1 MKAIAIMYHD
11 IVESGGGEAS
21 GFSGA
26 VAAVY
31 KVERARFDE
40 HLEALAAVSRRKP
53 VTVRAMDEIEARG
66 SGLFITFDDG
76 GRSAYTHAASALERH
91 GWRGHF
97 FVATNYIDAPAFLS
111 TKELRELHDRGH
123 VVGSHSASHPLQM
136 AWLSWDDIL
145 REWRTSIQ
153 RLSEVLRQRV
163 CFASVPGGHFSK
175 AVARAASEAGIKILF
190 TSEPTTKVYRVDQC
204 TIVGR
209 YTIHRS
215 TPSYVV
221 ASVAS
226 GNAMPRIKQLLLWN
240 TKKIAKALGGRG
252 YLKVRRW
259 LLAKN
264 CRYYNV

>member
-11 IVESGGGEAS
+11 VVENGADEAS

-26 VAAVY
+26 DAAVY

-40 HLEALAAVSRRKP
+40 HLEALAVALQSKP
-53 VTVRAMDEIEARG
+53 VTVLGMEEIEARG

-97 FVATNYIDAPAFLS
+97 FVATSYIDAPTFLS
-111 TKELRELHDRGH
+111 SNELRELHARGH

-136 AWLSWDDIL
+136 ARLSWDDLL
-145 REWRTSIQ
+145 REWRTSVQ
-153 RLSEVLRQRV
+153 RLSEVLRERV

-175 AVARAASEAGIKILF
+175 EVARAASEAGIRILF
-190 TSEPTTKVYRVDQC
+190 TSEPTTRVYKVDQC

-215 TPSYVV
+215 TPSSVV

-226 GNAMPRIKQLLLWN
+226 GDAMPRIKQFLLWN
-240 TKKIAKALGGRG
+240 TKKVAKALGGSG

-264 CRYYNV
+264 